1 MMRFLASSWRM
12 NPAVKGVWRTTENDA
27 EGADPGIDATG
38 ATNVQ
43 GSQRFFAVGT
53 LIIAQLRADTPSSG
67 SGVLDVLV
75 SVDGGSAPTTRG
87 VTETVLIR
95 HLGKRPKEIAQNV

>member
-12 NPAVKGVWRTTENDA
+12 SPAVKGVWTTTENCA
-27 EGADPGIDATG
+27 VGADPGIDATG

-43 GSQRFFAVGT
+43 GSQPFFAFGPP
-53 LIIAQLRADTPSSG
+53 IIAQLRADTPSSG

-75 SVDGGSAPTTRG
+75 SVDGGTAPTTRG

>member
-43 GSQRFFAVGT
+43 GSQPFFAFGPP
-53 LIIAQLRADTPSSG
+53 IIAQLRADTPSTG
-67 SGVLDVLV
+67 SGPGNEPFAI
-75 SVDGGSAPTTRG
+75 DGGTAPTSDDPCG
-87 VTETVLIR
+87 DGLS
-95 HLGKRPKEIAQNV
+95 PM